1 MCMTHTN
8 SVAPTALAERKQ
20 GEKHVENDQ
29 QRKRERKKMTIPTGV
44 VLKDRYG
51 GRRAGGWGRG
61 GGRRGEEVEYANKQ
75 VTVKDILSVPKLTR
89 FQKYGVGGGAAL
101 TITT

>member
-1 MCMTHTN
+1 MTHAN

-20 GEKHVENDQ
+20 GEKHVEDDQ
-29 QRKRERKKMTIPTGV
+29 QRKREEKKYHPDRCSFKRQIWGKGGGGV
-44 VLKDRYG
+44 GK
-51 GRRAGGWGRG
+51 G

-89 FQKYGVGGGAAL
+89 FQKYGVGGGAVL